1 MTSRD
6 QQVREYSFPSES
18 VDLTVA
24 KRVLGEL
31 AKQDGDLGAAYWQ
44 SVLNLLCCAG
54 QMHAELLAAAARGD
68 VEESVIDLA
77 DWTCHRD
84 E

>member
-1 MTSRD
+1 MTRRD
-6 QQVREYSFPSES
+6 QQEHEWPFPSDP

-54 QMHAELLAAAARGD
+54 QMHAEMLAAAARGGM
-68 VEESVIDLA
+68 
-77 DWTCHRD
+77 
-84 E
+84 

>member
-6 QQVREYSFPSES
+6 RRMREYPFPSEP

-31 AKQDGDLGAAYWQ
+31 AKQDGDLGAAYWS
-44 SVLNLLCCAG
+44 SVLALLCCAG
-54 QMHAELLAAAARGD
+54 QMHTELLAGAARGYAG
-68 VEESVIDLA
+68 ESIIDLA
-77 DWTCHRD
+77 DWT
-84 E
+84 

>member
-1 MTSRD
+1 MTGRD
-6 QQVREYSFPSES
+6 PQVHECPFPSEP

-31 AKQDGDLGAAYWQ
+31 AQEDGDLGAAYWH

-54 QMHAELLAAAARGD
+54 QMHTELLAAAASSCAG
-68 VEESVIDLA
+68 ESTRDLT
-77 DWTCHRD
+77 DWT
-84 E
+84 

>member
-1 MTSRD
+1 MTSCD
-6 QQVREYSFPSES
+6 PQVRQCPFLSEP

-31 AKQDGDLGAAYWQ
+31 AKQDGDLGAAYWH

-54 QMHAELLAAAARGD
+54 QMHTELLAAAARGCVD
-68 VEESVIDLA
+68 ESITDLA
-77 DWTCHRD
+77 DWT
-84 E
+84 

>member
-1 MTSRD
+1 MTNRD

-31 AKQDGDLGAAYWQ
+31 AEQDGDLGAAYWQ

-54 QMHAELLAAAARGD
+54 QMHTELLAAAARGG
-68 VEESVIDLA
+68 VEESTIDLA
-77 DWTCHRD
+77 DWT
-84 E
+84 

>member
-1 MTSRD
+1 MTRRD
-6 QQVREYSFPSES
+6 PQVRECPFPSEP

-54 QMHAELLAAAARGD
+54 QMHAELQAAAARGGL
-68 VEESVIDLA
+68 EESSIDIA
-77 DWTCHRD
+77 DWT
-84 E
+84 

>member
-1 MTSRD
+1 MTHCD
-6 QQVREYSFPSES
+6 IPVRECPFASEP

-31 AKQDGDLGAAYWQ
+31 AKQDGDLGAAYWH

-54 QMHAELLAAAARGD
+54 QMHAGLLAAAAHGS
-68 VEESVIDLA
+68 VEESIIDLA
-77 DWTCHRD
+77 DWT
-84 E
+84 

>member
-24 KRVLGEL
+24 KCQRRCNTDPRRRS
-31 AKQDGDLGAAYWQ
+31 KSDPP
-44 SVLNLLCCAG
+44 G
-54 QMHAELLAAAARGD
+54 Q
-68 VEESVIDLA
+68 
-77 DWTCHRD
+77 
-84 E
+84 

>member
-1 MTSRD
+1 MTYRD
-6 QQVREYSFPSES
+6 LQMRECQFPTEP

-31 AKQDGDLGAAYWQ
+31 AKQDGDLGAAYWD

-54 QMHAELLAAAARGD
+54 QMHAELLADAAHGSL
-68 VEESVIDLA
+68 EESIIDLA
-77 DWTCHRD
+77 DWT
-84 E
+84 

>member
-6 QQVREYSFPSES
+6 RQVREYPFPREP

-31 AKQDGDLGAAYWQ
+31 AQQDGDLGAAYWH
-44 SVLNLLCCAG
+44 SVLTLLCCAG
-54 QMHAELLAAAARGD
+54 QMHTELLAIAARDGM
-68 VEESVIDLA
+68 EGSIIDLG
-77 DWTCHRD
+77 DWT
-84 E
+84 